1 MTTTDTET
9 AAAKARFQ
17 LLAESASAPQVVQLP
32 LWPDE
37 KRGAPNA
44 VLRSSVFSA
53 SKPAARTLLDNVLLP
68 VLPPYAIRYSGPQL
82 YQPDLDLWLEL
93 VHRCRL
99 TPSRHAAVVTIG
111 SVLRGLGRPTNKQAY
126 EYTRESAKVL
136 ARATVDVMCRDEKG
150 RQRGF
155 TGPLLMLAYDEPHG
169 VWGIHLHPRVV
180 AMFAPDEH
188 TWLAASARR
197 ELGKSY
203 LAKWLHAY
211 YATHRDPLPISV
223 ERLRDLSGSGAGR
236 LRKFREGLRAALV
249 EVARVERAG
258 GRRFEWN
265 IDAESD
271 LVEVIRG

>member
-1 MTTTDTET
+1 MSTTDAE
-9 AAAKARFQ
+9 ADAAKARFQ

-53 SKPAARTLLDNVLLP
+53 AKPATRTLLDSVLLP

-82 YQPDLDLWLEL
+82 YQPDLDVWLEL

-99 TPSRHAAVVTIG
+99 TASRHAAVVTIG
-111 SVLRGLGRPTNKQAY
+111 SVLRGLGRPTNKQSY
-126 EYTRESAKVL
+126 EYTRESAKAL

-155 TGPLLMLAYDEPHG
+155 TGPLLMLAYDEPQG
-169 VWGIHLHPRVV
+169 VWGVHLHPRVV

-197 ELGKSY
+197 ELGKGY
-203 LAKWLHAY
+203 LAKWLHGY
-211 YATHRDPLPISV
+211 FSTHRDPLPISV
-223 ERLRDLSGSGAGR
+223 ERLRDLSGSGNGC
-236 LRKFREGLRAALV
+236 LRGFRRRVREGLA
-249 EVARVERAG
+249 EVARVERG
-258 GRRFEWN
+258 EGRRFEWRV
-265 IDAESD
+265 DPERD
-271 LVEVIRG
+271 VVEVSRD